1 MVNNLNKNRGFKI
14 QQLLYNSKI
23 PLKRYRV
30 HVKFVVEPLK
40 SFPSKIS
47 QTVQIEFY
55 LREGIRLNFICT
67 FSLLAGSLTYM
78 YIE

>member
-14 QQLLYNSKI
+14 QQNLYNSKI
-23 PLKRYRV
+23 PLVKKV

-78 YIE
+78 YSE